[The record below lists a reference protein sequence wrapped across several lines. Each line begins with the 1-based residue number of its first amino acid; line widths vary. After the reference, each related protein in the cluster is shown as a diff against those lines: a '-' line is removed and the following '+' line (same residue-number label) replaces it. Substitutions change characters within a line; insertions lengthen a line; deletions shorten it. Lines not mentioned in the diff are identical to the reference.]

1 VVSLTVVFPQ
11 SKVVVKLQAF
21 FRGRIF
27 QKPVCLSHQGTKG
40 RDDMNNKVVMITGAS
55 KGLGRALTLSFA
67 KEGARLAICSRS
79 EEKLLKV
86 KAEAQKLGA
95 EVLAVTA
102 DISKSRDVERFIAM
116 TEATYGHIDVLINN
130 ASVLGPSPMPLLL
143 DYPEEDFAEV
153 LRINAV
159 SPFLV
164 TRRVIPGMLER
175 NEGSIINVTS
185 EAGHTGYAGWGA
197 YGISKFAVE
206 GLTQTWAD
214 ELSDTN
220 IRVNMVDPG
229 EMDTDMHRLAV
240 PDCDYQLA
248 KPEDIVDIFLFLA
261 SSKSAGTNGQ
271 RFEAQAKEEL

>member
-1 VVSLTVVFPQ
+1 
-11 SKVVVKLQAF
+11 
-21 FRGRIF
+21 
-27 QKPVCLSHQGTKG
+27 
-40 RDDMNNKVVMITGAS
+40 MNNKVVMITGAS
-55 KGLGRALTLSFA
+55 KGLGRALTLAFG
-67 KEGARLAICSRS
+67 KEGAKLAICSRTP
-79 EEKLLKV
+79 EKLLKV
-86 KAEAQKLGA
+86 KEEVKKLGA

-116 TEATYGHIDVLINN
+116 TEEAFGHIDVLINN
-130 ASVLGPSPMPLLL
+130 ASILGPSPMPLLL

-153 LRINAV
+153 LRVNAV

-214 ELSDTN
+214 ELKETN

-229 EMDTDMHRLAV
+229 EMDTDMHQLAV
-240 PDCDYQLA
+240 PNCNYPLA
-248 KPEDIVDIFLFLA
+248 KPEDVIEIFLYLA
-261 SSKSAGTNGQ
+261 SDKSAAINGQ
-271 RFEAQAKEEL
+271 RFEAQAEEEL